1 MGVGE
6 WTRQVQIGSV
16 LTYTD
21 AVESSF
27 RQLFFV
33 AYSLMKIVAIEQFA
47 VVENCSQI
55 MQSRLVCMSGLEVDV
70 LVVNQRHWLSLT
82 NRTLPN

>member
-1 MGVGE
+1 M
-6 WTRQVQIGSV
+6 QIGSV

-70 LVVNQRHWLSLT
+70 LVVNQRH
-82 NRTLPN
+82 

>member
-1 MGVGE
+1 M
-6 WTRQVQIGSV
+6 QIGSV

-55 MQSRLVCMSGLEVDV
+55 MQSRQVCMSGLEVDV
-70 LVVNQRHWLSLT
+70 LVVNQRH
-82 NRTLPN
+82 